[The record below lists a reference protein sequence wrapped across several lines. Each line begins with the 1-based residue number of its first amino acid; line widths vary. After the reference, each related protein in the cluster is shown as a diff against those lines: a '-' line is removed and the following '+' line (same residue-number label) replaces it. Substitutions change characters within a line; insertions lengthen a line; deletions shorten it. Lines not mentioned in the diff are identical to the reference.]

1 MSDKKFSPFEVSWL
15 FVQEYYTIMNNS
27 PEKLH
32 QFYNKDSYY
41 CNGSEGESS
50 KIYHGQSEINKR
62 IKELEYEDCKV
73 LVSNVDSQVSSNDG
87 IIIQVLGEM
96 SNKGGASHK
105 FAQTFFLAKQPNGY
119 FVLNDI
125 IRFLKEDIENEYED
139 FDAPN
144 ENYATQEQ
152 YMDNQANTM
161 MTEEIIEQMNES
173 LVIEN
178 EAGLEEKENLE
189 TMETKPI
196 IEEKKVETE
205 VVEEQVEVPATTTT
219 TNVTTELNTT
229 TETDG
234 TPVTSEAN
242 TTDNATSTTQAP
254 STNETTTTA
263 DVTNSTTT
271 TINTAT
277 TDPTNELTESA
288 TENET
293 KRTNQV
299 KSFATVTAFNTS
311 NNSHAT
317 TTHYKE
323 VSKVESKSLP
333 NASKTTQGRGVRQD
347 QKINFERE
355 IFIKDVNDNISRD
368 KLKEAFSKF
377 GEVKN
382 IDVFYNR
389 HNGFVEFA
397 TVESV
402 KKAIA
407 AKSVMIDGHKVLAE
421 EKHKRKGF
429 NNSYSSR
436 NRNEYRDSR
445 YQSGKNGNYINR
457 GKSIIYK

>member
-152 YMDNQANTM
+152 YMDNQGNTM

-173 LVIEN
+173 LVIDN

-189 TMETKPI
+189 TIEIQPT

-205 VVEEQVEVPATTTT
+205 AVEEKVEAPATTTT
-219 TNVTTELNTT
+219 TTELNTT
-229 TETDG
+229 PETDSA
-234 TPVTSEAN
+234 TDTNEVNN
-242 TTDNATSTTQAP
+242 TANATTITQVP
-254 STNETTTTA
+254 STNETTTTTA
-263 DVTNSTTT
+263 AANPTTATTT
-271 TINTAT
+271 T
-277 TDPTNELTESA
+277 TDPTTELTESA
-288 TENET
+288 TESET
-293 KRTNQV
+293 KRANQV

-311 NNSHAT
+311 NSHAT

-457 GKSIIYK
+457 GKSIRSK

>member
-1 MSDKKFSPFEVSWL
+1 MSDKQFSPFEVSWL

-73 LVSNVDSQVSSNDG
+73 LVSNVDSQISSGDG

-139 FDAPN
+139 FDTPN
-144 ENYATQEQ
+144 ENYVSQDQ
-152 YMDNQANTM
+152 YMDNQNSNIIS
-161 MTEEIIEQMNES
+161 EEIIEQMNES
-173 LVIEN
+173 LVIDN
-178 EAGLEEKENLE
+178 DATLEEKENLE
-189 TMETKPI
+189 TIETNPI
-196 IEEKKVETE
+196 VEEKKVENETFE
-205 VVEEQVEVPATTTT
+205 KVEGPTSATAKLNDTQETNGKTATPETTSSTTQATTTT
-219 TNVTTELNTT
+219 
-229 TETDG
+229 
-234 TPVTSEAN
+234 
-242 TTDNATSTTQAP
+242 QA
-254 STNETTTTA
+254 SSTTTA
-263 DVTNSTTT
+263 TIAPTTVTS
-271 TINTAT
+271 
-277 TDPTNELTESA
+277 NELTESA

-299 KSFATVTAFNTS
+299 KSFATVTASNTS
-311 NNSHAT
+311 NSHAT
-317 TTHYKE
+317 TNHYKE
-323 VSKVESKSLP
+323 VPKVENKSLP
-333 NASKTTQGRGVRQD
+333 NSNIQKTSQGRRQE

-355 IFIKDVNDNISRD
+355 IFIKDVNENISKD

-407 AKSVMIDGHKVLAE
+407 AKSVIIDGHKVIAE

-429 NNSYSSR
+429 NSSYGNR

-445 YQSGKNGNYINR
+445 YQSGKSGNYINR
-457 GKSIIYK
+457 AKSIRTK

>member
-50 KIYHGQSEINKR
+50 KIYHGQTEINKR

-73 LVSNVDSQVSSNDG
+73 LVSNVDSQVSSGDG

-139 FDAPN
+139 FDTPN

-152 YMDNQANTM
+152 YMDNQGNTM
-161 MTEEIIEQMNES
+161 MTEEVIEQMNES
-173 LVIEN
+173 LVIDN
-178 EAGLEEKENLE
+178 DVPLEEKSNLE
-189 TMETKPI
+189 TMEDQLTNDEKRNEVEPE
-196 IEEKKVETE
+196 EEKMET
-205 VVEEQVEVPATTTT
+205 QNANTTTT
-219 TNVTTELNTT
+219 TTESTTTPETTTTNTT
-229 TETDG
+229 TTA
-234 TPVTSEAN
+234 EA
-242 TTDNATSTTQAP
+242 T
-254 STNETTTTA
+254 TNETTTTQ
-263 DVTNSTTT
+263 TPTSTTT
-271 TINTAT
+271 TTTTSTSTTAT
-277 TDPTNELTESA
+277 VPTTELTESA
-288 TENET
+288 TETET
-293 KRTNQV
+293 KRTSQV
-299 KSFATVTAFNTS
+299 KSFATVTASNTS
-311 NNSHAT
+311 NSHIT
-317 TTHYKE
+317 TTHFKE
-323 VSKVESKSLP
+323 SSKVESKPLP
-333 NASKTTQGRGVRQD
+333 NSSSQKSNQGRSGGRQD
-347 QKINFERE
+347 QKVNFERE
-355 IFIKDVNDNISRD
+355 IFIKDVNDNISRE

-382 IDVFYNR
+382 VDVFYNR

-407 AKSVMIDGHKVLAE
+407 AKGVLIDGHKVIAE

-429 NNSYSSR
+429 NNSYNNR

-445 YQSGKNGNYINR
+445 YQSGKNGSYIR
-457 GKSIIYK
+457 GKPIRSK